1 MICHRRSD
9 VKIRKLLLCVRSCC
23 RIGGSL
29 GGIAYHRAA
38 EVISQS
44 GGARGETNKAW
55 DNMRGELDVKSET
68 GFSAITPPSMFAMPI
83 EGSVDQDLPSGAMK
97 QT

>member
-1 MICHRRSD
+1 MRAFVLR
-9 VKIRKLLLCVRSCC
+9 